1 MAVNKKLIHFK
12 QKDTFLSTV
21 VDPTTPSSGSEDTGT
36 AMYGQ
41 IYGTSI
47 VFIKDSQ
54 QIWTHGKLYDC
65 SNVDLSNYTTLS
77 EVEQLLSEIL
87 SESKDYTNQTIEDL
101 IGGAPEALDTL
112 EELAAAL
119 DNNADIVDVL
129 NSSITNKVD
138 KISGKGLSTNDYT
151 TAEKNKLAGI
161 ASGAEVNVQSDWNV
175 TDTASDAYIKNK
187 PALATVATSGSY
199 NDLSNKPT
207 IPSAVTETTVSS
219 WGFTKNT
226 GTYSKPNTGIPKTDL
241 ASVVQTSLDKADTAL
256 QSYTE
261 TDPVFSASAAAGIK
275 TSDITNW
282 NGKTS
287 NTGTITGIKMNGV
300 SKGTSGVVDLGT
312 VITTHQ
318 DISGKQDIIS
328 DLATIR
334 SGAALGAT
342 ALQTVPSEY
351 ITESEL
357 EAKNY
362 VASSDGTITNILK
375 VTALPDSPDANT
387 LYIIVEG

>member
-1 MAVNKKLIHFK
+1 MAINKKLIHFK

>member
-1 MAVNKKLIHFK
+1 MAINKKLIHFK

-219 WGFTKNT
+219 WGFTKNI